1 MISNI
6 TKNSYFA
13 YTRDLLS
20 SILFI
25 FPLLI
30 LYELLSF
37 LIFYDKN
44 YEIRNSA
51 DIFLR
56 SYFYNIGTAS
66 QFQYIIFLLIL
77 VLLYIYINKN
87 KYNDYKFNSLYNI
100 IMIIEGI
107 MYGFILLIILNGYN
121 YFLKTSNYIYDEFF
135 LNFYFSL
142 GAGVWEEIFFRL
154 IIFNLT
160 FFLIKNLLSKNSSYI
175 VSIVFSSILFSLFHY
190 FGQMGDIYTL
200 KSFVI
205 RFVI

>member
-87 KYNDYKFNSLYNI
+87 KYNDYKFNSLY
-100 IMIIEGI
+100 
-107 MYGFILLIILNGYN
+107 
-121 YFLKTSNYIYDEFF
+121 KQH
-135 LNFYFSL
+135 
-142 GAGVWEEIFFRL
+142 
-154 IIFNLT
+154 
-160 FFLIKNLLSKNSSYI
+160 
-175 VSIVFSSILFSLFHY
+175 FSSCFPCRTTIEVLSLPTP
-190 FGQMGDIYTL
+190 IAIEL
-200 KSFVI
+200 KVI
-205 RFVI
+205 ATI